1 MTVLA
6 ISLDGGTLPDYPD
19 ARPDNGMAARLNAT
33 AVPALYLTAPARR
46 EIRPVGFG
54 LMSMSDLLERVAAL
68 ARDRTDAATNP
79 GRTLR

>member
-1 MTVLA
+1 MTVLSV
-6 ISLDGGTLPDYPD
+6 SLDGGTLPDYPD
-19 ARPDNGMAARLNAT
+19 AHPDNGIAARLNPS

-68 ARDRTDAATNP
+68 ARERLEAAASP
-79 GRTLR
+79 GMTLQ